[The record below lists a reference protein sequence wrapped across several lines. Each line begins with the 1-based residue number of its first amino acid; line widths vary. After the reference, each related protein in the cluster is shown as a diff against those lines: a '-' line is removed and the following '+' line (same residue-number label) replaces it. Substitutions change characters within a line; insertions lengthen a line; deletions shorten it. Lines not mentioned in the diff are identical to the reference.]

1 MMRIPITMCH
11 GINPSGDYPL
21 TAEHLERL
29 VKIAAE
35 LNFESIDYNHLDQ
48 WFREEGELP
57 PRPIMFD
64 FDHPVKSMRY
74 EMHDVL
80 AKFGYSGNLFIN
92 TEPLDELYSKPIP
105 PKDIRDIMTWDEVG
119 QLMESGW
126 HIGAHT
132 VTHPN
137 LSQLSLEDT
146 SGEKLRAE
154 LEQCDET
161 LKKRLGITP
170 QDFAFTGTSWSS
182 SAEREVSKR
191 YRFGRLWIV
200 GTEYQ
205 VDGKTMRY
213 ADLVGVD
220 GDDEEDGGPPMA
232 ARYITKDSPPYRLPS
247 MEIQRQLIYH
257 PDAFRYYLEGAL
269 IEIPPTSAQSS
280 LSKGGP

>member
-1 MMRIPITMCH
+1 MVRIPITMCH
-11 GINPSGDYPL
+11 GIRHDGDYPL
-21 TAEHLERL
+21 TADHFESL

-35 LNFESIDYNHLDQ
+35 LNFESIDYNQLFQ
-48 WFREEGELP
+48 WFREAGTLP

-74 EMHDVL
+74 EIHEVL
-80 AKFGYSGNLFIN
+80 SNYGYTGNLFIN
-92 TEPLDELYSKPIP
+92 TGPVDELYAKPMP
-105 PKDIRDIMTWDEVG
+105 PSSLREIMTWDEIG
-119 QLMESGW
+119 QLIESGW

-137 LSQLSLEDT
+137 MSELSLADA

-154 LEQCDET
+154 LEQCDAT
-161 LKKRLGITP
+161 LKEYLGITP

-182 SAEREVSKR
+182 IAEREVSKR

-200 GTEYQ
+200 GTKYQ

-220 GDDEEDGGPPMA
+220 DPDEEDGGPPMA

-247 MEIQRQLIYH
+247 MEIQRPLIYD
-257 PDAFRYYLEGAL
+257 PDAFRHYLEGAL
-269 IEIPPTSAQSS
+269 GA
-280 LSKGGP
+280 

>member
-1 MMRIPITMCH
+1 MCH
-11 GINPSGDYPL
+11 GINPNGDYPL

-35 LNFESIDYNHLDQ
+35 LNFQSIDYNHLDQ

-57 PRPIMFD
+57 SRPIMFD

-92 TEPLDELYSKPIP
+92 TGPLDELYSKPMP
-105 PKDIRDIMTWDEVG
+105 PEDMRDIMTWDEVG
-119 QLMESGW
+119 ELMESGW

-137 LSQLSLEDT
+137 LSQLSLEDA

-182 SAEREVSKR
+182 IAEREVSKR

-205 VDGKTMRY
+205 VDGKTTRY

-220 GDDEEDGGPPMA
+220 GADEVDGGPPMA
-232 ARYITKDSPPYRLPS
+232 ARYITKESPPYRLPS
-247 MEIQRQLIYH
+247 IEIQRELIYH
-257 PDAFRYYLEGAL
+257 PDGFRYYLEGAL
-269 IEIPPTSAQSS
+269 TYLTDVES
-280 LSKGGP
+280 

>member
-1 MMRIPITMCH
+1 MVRIPITMCH
-11 GINPSGDYPL
+11 GIRHDGDYPL
-21 TAEHLERL
+21 TSDHLERL

-35 LNFESIDYNHLDQ
+35 LNFESIDYNQLFQ
-48 WFREEGELP
+48 WFREGEKLP

-74 EMHDVL
+74 EIHDVL
-80 AKFGYSGNLFIN
+80 SKYGYAGNLFIN
-92 TEPLDELYSKPIP
+92 TGPVDELYAKSMP
-105 PKDIRDIMTWDEVG
+105 PDSLREIMTWDEIG

-137 LSQLSLEDT
+137 LSELSLADA

-161 LKKRLGITP
+161 LKKYLGITP

-182 SAEREVSKR
+182 IAEREVSKR

-220 GDDEEDGGPPMA
+220 GPDEEDGGPPIA

-247 MEIQRQLIYH
+247 MEIQRPLIYD
-257 PDAFRYYLEGAL
+257 PDAFRRYLEGAL
-269 IEIPPTSAQSS
+269 RT
-280 LSKGGP
+280 